1 MKEKKTLS
9 LRQTELA
16 MRESRLTPLFHPLIN
31 ASTGMLYGAEVLA
44 RIVDPTEGV
53 VTPDRFIAG
62 VEDSDLIVPLTL
74 TLMRESIPVM
84 TALSADRS
92 VIQDNILVSFNIS
105 ADMLRVPEL
114 LMACRY
120 FIKNTPKNIC
130 LALELTER
138 SRMLFTEAEC
148 NMVNDLKSAGV
159 LLWLDDFGTGYSDFL
174 ALKSGLFDA
183 IKIPRV
189 FMTTKDGCVVTDALR
204 QSITATGKRLNISVI
219 AEGVEDV
226 SQMETLRQ
234 EGIDFMQGYLFCPP
248 LSAEELLIYS
258 GKDEAARRNLPS
270 VMP

>member
-1 MKEKKTLS
+1 MKEKKMLS
-9 LRQTELA
+9 LWQTELA
-16 MRESRLTPLFHPLIN
+16 MREFRLIPVFHPLIN
-31 ASTGMLYGAEVLA
+31 AGTGGLYGVEVLA

-53 VTPDRFIAG
+53 VTPDRFIAC
-62 VEDSDLIVPLTL
+62 VEGSDLIVPFTL

-84 TALSADRS
+84 TALSADRT
-92 VIQDNILVSFNIS
+92 VIQENILVTFNIS
-105 ADMLRVPEL
+105 ADMLRSPEL

-120 FIKNTPKNIC
+120 FIKNTPENIC

-138 SRMLFTEAEC
+138 DRMLFTEIEC
-148 NMVNDLKSAGV
+148 NMVSELKSAGV

-189 FMTTKDGCVVTDALR
+189 FMTTKNGCVVTDALR
-204 QSITATGKRLNISVI
+204 QSITATGKRLNIPVI

-226 SQMETLRQ
+226 SQMETLRR
-234 EGIDFMQGYLFCPP
+234 EGIDFMQGYLFCAP
-248 LSAEELLIYS
+248 LSVDELLIYS
-258 GKDEAARRNLPS
+258 GKDEAARRNLPT